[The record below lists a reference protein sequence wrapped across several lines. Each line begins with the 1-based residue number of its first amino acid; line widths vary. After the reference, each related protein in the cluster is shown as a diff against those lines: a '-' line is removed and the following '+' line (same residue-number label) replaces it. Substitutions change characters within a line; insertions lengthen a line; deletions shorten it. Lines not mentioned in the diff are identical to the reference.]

1 MRTRL
6 RVRRR
11 MGVAAFLLIVTVLIL
26 VGAPETSL
34 ERLICA
40 VRVSWLP
47 AVVLGMF
54 LSTLAVDVLTWARY
68 WLGFE
73 RFTLDV
79 RLGAGLEGG
88 GTPVFYSR
96 RAKWLVAYPIALI
109 MTFLFLRFADAPAC
123 S

>member
-1 MRTRL
+1 M
-6 RVRRR
+6 
-11 MGVAAFLLIVTVLIL
+11 
-26 VGAPETSL
+26 PETSL
-34 ERLICA
+34 PSVICA
-40 VRVSWLP
+40 LRDSRLP
-47 AVVLGMF
+47 ALVLGVF
-54 LSTLAVDVLTWARY
+54 LSPLAVDLLTWARY
-68 WLGFE
+68 PLGFE
-73 RFTLDV
+73 RFPLEV